1 MALNRNLDFIQKE
14 LRNIRN
20 QNLYRELKYGEIS
33 GPYIKFNKKRA
44 INLSSND
51 YLALAS
57 KKMQVQQMQSSSR
70 LIAGNDPFF
79 KKLEEKLATHKQK
92 QASLVFPTGYM
103 TNLGVISSLARKGD
117 TIFSDELNHASIIES
132 CKLAGASIIIYKHN
146 DYQDLESKIRKI
158 KNRKFVITE
167 GVFSMDGD
175 LANLKEITSI
185 SEKNDG
191 IIILDD
197 AHGDFVY
204 GKDGAG
210 SGVHNKVQNKIDF
223 YISSLSKGLGSF
235 GGYVASNKT
244 AIEYFVNKSKTFIY
258 TSALPSILVENALQ
272 RLNLNREKNRKKLF
286 DNIKKISNGLKTI
299 GFEVNSPSHIIPII
313 IGDEKTTLK
322 IGYELLEEGLFVQPI
337 RYPTVPKH
345 TSRLRIS
352 VTSWLDENHI
362 ENSLEIF
369 ERIGKRNKII

>member
-51 YLALAS
+51 YLALSS
-57 KKMQVQQMQSSSR
+57 KKIQVQQMQSSSR

-132 CKLAGASIIIYKHN
+132 CKLAGASVIIYKHN
-146 DYQDLESKIRKI
+146 DYQDLESKIRKT

-286 DNIKKISNGLKTI
+286 DNIKKISNGLKAI